1 MLQIKTGAMPN
12 SVGFSGFSGN
22 STYTYEKPKSAKTKI
37 TKTISVKHFCQQ
49 KNNAA

>member
-1 MLQIKTGAMPN
+1 MPKIKTGAMPK

-22 STYTYEKPKSAKTKI
+22 STYTYEKPKKI
-37 TKTISVKHFCQQ
+37 NKTISVKHFCQQ